1 MKKIEIFEQTT
12 SKFNL
17 LCSTWKLKVCLLE
30 NVSNSFSYVFKLP
43 IYDVFLQTFL
53 TLAQSA
59 DVCTELPGKNG
70 CDLSNFSK
78 SSSNKLM
85 LKAVIKTSLTRKL
98 VYKKVLDE
106 AISLKTTKPCIETK
120 PKNQSPGLTPLKS
133 CIEIETKCL
142 SPRLTLPKTPTIILH
157 LSSRQTPSERR
168 ENSYNPLILSA
179 LKIEFSSPELMKLK
193 TYFTN
198 LLLENRQS
206 LSERR
211 KISCNLPKKLLYLT
225 LMSLIK
231 PKVKLAKLEK
241 LSQIAKV
248 IPSRYGGRNVFWLR
262 LLLINGGTVETNPGP
277 GDHDRD
283 RPSSQANLRV
293 TSYNVRGLNDEK
305 KLRHLINKVYKDD
318 GGKNLDYVVCFQE
331 TFIGNVGKIPYL
343 WRGNMHLTPGT
354 GSSCGCLTLISPHL
368 NILSTVDIENRAHV
382 IACQRNQDNEAS
394 YIIAN
399 LYAPNPNNADKIQFF
414 DKIFDTVYEQAERYN
429 CTKVIIAG
437 DFNLIFHC
445 KEAKNR
451 LYTAQ
456 EKRVADAVKDQIGA
470 GQLKDSWVQGS
481 SFTWRR
487 PNTNIFSTIDRIL
500 FTEDT
505 LELVKIN
512 VDWSYSFSDHGAVMA
527 SYRVKSRTY
536 LRKSKITRLDPS
548 LAVSPHY
555 GPLIDQGVKTM
566 IETIPPDWNPHL
578 RLEFL
583 KVCIRT
589 VVEKIQAER
598 KSYELAEEASLNE
611 ELDTAIEKLSRGSL
625 ENENNLINYVE
636 ELRAKKQ
643 VLIEEK
649 GARLAAKLGTK
660 WFNEGE
666 KSTRYFMRLLN
677 RAMPDNFEVLQDE
690 AGEIV
695 TAPDKIEEMIVCF
708 YKKLYE
714 DENNIVQDNDHAFFD
729 NISPISEQDNDEI
742 SKEVTNAE
750 LKETLKT
757 CVDSSPGPDGIPYSF
772 LRLLWPIYGDILTE
786 AWRFSLAN
794 SCLPPSHKTSFLKL
808 IPKAGKDLKKLTNW
822 RPITLSNCD
831 HKLITK
837 TYSKRICER
846 VAEKVNGGQTAYLKN
861 RLINDNIRALL
872 STVNLTNLEIDT
884 NGLLVALDAK
894 KAFDSVSH
902 SYIEKCLR
910 KFGCGNFVPIFRTL
924 YKDLKTDIIING
936 KITPGFVI
944 RRGVKQG
951 DALSC
956 VLFILCMEPLLRN
969 IENNPEIEPINSTT
983 LACTLPKVYA
993 YADDVNCAMRDSE
1006 RSMRALFSE
1015 YERLTLMSGLELN
1028 ADKTELL
1035 RLGNDVNKSYA
1046 ISYRGQNHQIESS
1059 NEIKINGVLFQRD
1072 REALVQRNVDAV
1084 IKKMDQQ
1091 FKLWSRRSLS
1101 TLGKILIA
1109 KTFGISQAIY
1119 LMQSIS
1125 LNHAHYKKIN
1135 AIVYKFI
1142 WNRHYLAAKAPERI
1156 KREVVTNCVKNGGL
1170 GMLDITELGD
1180 SLKLRALGRLRSSEH
1195 PFLKILNSKLNL
1207 ESYFDPKLDVSE
1219 QVDPITMDGVCLL
1232 KADREKLWLDPKL
1245 DSNCLLLSAIRDAKL
1260 KDIVDRRGHNSIAFF
1275 RVWARG
1281 SRKIGDLSLA
1291 DLNSLSRHLNRDKL
1305 NKLKLAV
1312 NLNLGPPEDSFK
1324 ATYYTGQMHRS
1335 LNSLTSKEIRSIR
1348 SQKLPIQVFKI
1359 GLNLTLGESLNWG
1372 SRLSKLTSTRHKNTL
1387 LRVAHGDVYTKDKLH
1402 RFGMA
1407 DDNKCYRCNDAETL
1421 KHKFIE
1427 CAFVNRIWATAN
1439 PSLEKLGAQ
1448 LPLNLTK
1455 AAMAASTGSTLEAM
1469 TLNAELLQ
1477 VILYLKPNPNYLLHP
1492 KHLVLNAVKAL
1503 AAKEGNKRLK
1513 DNFIE
1518 LLNETNSN

>member
-1 MKKIEIFEQTT
+1 M
-12 SKFNL
+12 
-17 LCSTWKLKVCLLE
+17 
-30 NVSNSFSYVFKLP
+30 
-43 IYDVFLQTFL
+43 
-53 TLAQSA
+53 
-59 DVCTELPGKNG
+59 
-70 CDLSNFSK
+70 
-78 SSSNKLM
+78 
-85 LKAVIKTSLTRKL
+85 
-98 VYKKVLDE
+98 
-106 AISLKTTKPCIETK
+106 
-120 PKNQSPGLTPLKS
+120 
-133 CIEIETKCL
+133 
-142 SPRLTLPKTPTIILH
+142 
-157 LSSRQTPSERR
+157 
-168 ENSYNPLILSA
+168 
-179 LKIEFSSPELMKLK
+179 
-193 TYFTN
+193 
-198 LLLENRQS
+198 
-206 LSERR
+206 
-211 KISCNLPKKLLYLT
+211 
-225 LMSLIK
+225 
-231 PKVKLAKLEK
+231 
-241 LSQIAKV
+241 
-248 IPSRYGGRNVFWLR
+248 
-262 LLLINGGTVETNPGP
+262 
-277 GDHDRD
+277 
-283 RPSSQANLRV
+283 
-293 TSYNVRGLNDEK
+293 
-305 KLRHLINKVYKDD
+305 
-318 GGKNLDYVVCFQE
+318 
-331 TFIGNVGKIPYL
+331 
-343 WRGNMHLTPGT
+343 
-354 GSSCGCLTLISPHL
+354 
-368 NILSTVDIENRAHV
+368 
-382 IACQRNQDNEAS
+382 
-394 YIIAN
+394 
-399 LYAPNPNNADKIQFF
+399 
-414 DKIFDTVYEQAERYN
+414 
-429 CTKVIIAG
+429 
-437 DFNLIFHC
+437 
-445 KEAKNR
+445 
-451 LYTAQ
+451 
-456 EKRVADAVKDQIGA
+456 
-470 GQLKDSWVQGS
+470 
-481 SFTWRR
+481 
-487 PNTNIFSTIDRIL
+487 
-500 FTEDT
+500 
-505 LELVKIN
+505 
-512 VDWSYSFSDHGAVMA
+512 
-527 SYRVKSRTY
+527 
-536 LRKSKITRLDPS
+536 
-548 LAVSPHY
+548 
-555 GPLIDQGVKTM
+555 
-566 IETIPPDWNPHL
+566 
-578 RLEFL
+578 
-583 KVCIRT
+583 
-589 VVEKIQAER
+589 
-598 KSYELAEEASLNE
+598 
-611 ELDTAIEKLSRGSL
+611 
-625 ENENNLINYVE
+625 
-636 ELRAKKQ
+636 
-643 VLIEEK
+643 
-649 GARLAAKLGTK
+649 
-660 WFNEGE
+660 
-666 KSTRYFMRLLN
+666 
-677 RAMPDNFEVLQDE
+677 
-690 AGEIV
+690 
-695 TAPDKIEEMIVCF
+695 
-708 YKKLYE
+708 
-714 DENNIVQDNDHAFFD
+714 
-729 NISPISEQDNDEI
+729 
-742 SKEVTNAE
+742 
-750 LKETLKT
+750 
-757 CVDSSPGPDGIPYSF
+757 
-772 LRLLWPIYGDILTE
+772 
-786 AWRFSLAN
+786 
-794 SCLPPSHKTSFLKL
+794 
-808 IPKAGKDLKKLTNW
+808 
-822 RPITLSNCD
+822 
-831 HKLITK
+831 
-837 TYSKRICER
+837 
-846 VAEKVNGGQTAYLKN
+846 AEKVNGGQTAYLKN

-872 STVNLTNLEIDT
+872 STVNLTNLENDT

-910 KFGCGNFVPIFRTL
+910 KFGCGKFVPIFRTL

-1046 ISYRGQNHQIESS
+1046 ISYRGLNHQIESS

-1156 KREVVTNCVKNGGL
+1156 KREIVTNCVKNGGL

-1275 RVWARG
+1275 RVWVRG

-1305 NKLKLAV
+1305 NKLKIAV

-1407 DDNKCYRCNDAETL
+1407 DDNKCDRCNDAETL

-1427 CAFVNRIWATAN
+1427 CAYVNRIWATAK
-1439 PSLEKLGAQ
+1439 PYLEKLGAQ
-1448 LPLNLTK
+1448 LPLDLTK
-1455 AAMAASTGSTLEAM
+1455 AAMAASTGSTLDAM

-1518 LLNETNSN
+1518 LLNETNSD